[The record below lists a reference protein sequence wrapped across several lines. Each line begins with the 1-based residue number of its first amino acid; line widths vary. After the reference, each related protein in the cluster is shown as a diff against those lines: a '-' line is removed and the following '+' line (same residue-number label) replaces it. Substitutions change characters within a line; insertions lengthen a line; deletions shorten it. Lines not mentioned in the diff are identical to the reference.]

1 MPRTA
6 DRLGYIK
13 YINICYFVR
22 TLSLLFSLW
31 QPGTLLDFK
40 FRQKFNCYTF
50 GFSCSKFFTYDMK
63 TKWGIFLRLGSICSE
78 AKIKNF
84 LVSELVKDLWARSH
98 EGHHL
103 CTNQNSKGQ
112 KPVSVPG
119 CKSTGPRT
127 EPAPLEWSR
136 SLALCSA
143 FSALLT
149 DPPLIAAERKK
160 KG

>member
-13 YINICYFVR
+13 YINICFLLEHFHFCSVYDSLE
-22 TLSLLFSLW
+22 LSLTSNSDKNLIVIPLGSIA
-31 QPGTLLDFK
+31 Q
-40 FRQKFNCYTF
+40 N
-50 GFSCSKFFTYDMK
+50 FFTYDMK

-78 AKIKNF
+78 AKIQNF
-84 LVSELVKDLWARSH
+84 LVSELVKDLWASSY